1 MLNSITNNQSL
12 SIENNSGSTIVSKEL
27 RSARLSYLFMVKRYR
42 APLDLEKI
50 EYFKSLNMNEFHSG
64 LASTDLFNSLLDK
77 YNRKKNTDSAKKEEG
92 GNVDKLNII
101 ILPKRINRIYKR
113 GNVVPDLIVDN
124 FNSTIGIFYVPAII
138 HKDGRL
144 EAQENSLPWIPY
156 DFQDPFSRKYC
167 ISKYDEKENWVDQS
181 AYKGIDNPQGR
192 NLSWE
197 KYVHEVIEYFK
208 RTTKLSWKDNSLV
221 EFHNPNLE
229 YPTDEELLVCLDE
242 TINADFHVMR
252 LYKDILVNEGNLLDE
267 FQYPL
272 FNTMIGAFKD
282 KKRQVA
288 FDDLDIDRMKEHLGT
303 MGNKYPLAVSQRD
316 AIHNL
321 CSLPDGNVLAVSG
334 PPGTGK
340 TTLLQSVVAD
350 MVVHAALEAKRVR
363 LGGKWTWQ
371 NVHAPIIAATSANNK
386 AITNI
391 IDSFSSVCNKSEGKE
406 ELLEGRWIDGANS
419 LAVYYPSSTKK
430 NQAKENGYFI
440 DEQYLELNHIKGKS
454 EIRKNYI
461 RRYKAAIKGDK
472 IFSPDYAA
480 YGLQKEIVS
489 CQKDMIDIVDIIEK
503 IKGNHPNDYVRE
515 TPLKDYTDECTLN
528 KLGDKLDEIRKAH
541 DFNLIESLIN
551 IVKDYFKKLRAKS
564 SPDKDVD
571 QYLKRTKLIDI
582 ISQIRIVDINNLLDV
597 TLRHKMFWLSVHFF
611 EAQWLINFDQK
622 KEKTKSLYIDPQIRA
637 MLTPCVIATFF
648 MLPRVFRH
656 EGDDMSFPYDKI
668 DLLIVDEAGQ
678 VSPELALPAFSL
690 AKKAL
695 VVGDVCQI
703 PPVWEMQD
711 KGMDLN
717 IAKYTNAFQTGT
729 GEDTDIQKQF
739 DESAFNCSSSSL
751 MKVAHEACAVTK
763 DGKAGGLMLTEHR
776 RCLKEIISFCNE
788 LMYEG
793 KLQPM
798 RTDVFVPGNF
808 LGANTYPMS
817 RIVCE
822 HSDSTDKD
830 GSRVSDEEAQKI
842 CDWLRT
848 NYQYFKKYT
857 CYKAKEG
864 HPFSIVD
871 IVSIITPFKAQTE
884 LIKEKLR
891 RVAKDKDFAE
901 FEHLANKGVGTVHT
915 FQGAESKMVI
925 FSTVYGSEE
934 SWTFIK
940 DNPNLVNVAV
950 SRAKDYFILC
960 GSTYGNDKNSEDDL
974 GQQQISGNDDKN
986 VEGKDAASLLMK
998 YTKGHIMP
1006 DVLAQEEESVRVI

>member
-12 SIENNSGSTIVSKEL
+12 SIENNSGCTIESKEL
-27 RSARLSYLFMVKRYR
+27 RSARLSYLFMVKRYK

-50 EYFKSLNMNEFHSG
+50 EYFKSMNMNEFHSG
-64 LASTDLFNSLLDK
+64 LASTDLFNSLLEK
-77 YNRKKNTDSAKKEEG
+77 YNRKRSTVSAKKDEG

-101 ILPKRINRIYKR
+101 IMPKRINRIYKR

-167 ISKYDEKENWVDQS
+167 ICKYDEKENWLDQS
-181 AYKGIDNPQGR
+181 AYKGIDNPQGK

-197 KYVHEVIEYFK
+197 KYVHEVIEYYK
-208 RTTKLSWKDNSLV
+208 RTTKLSWEDNSLV

-252 LYKDILVNEGNLLDE
+252 LYKNILVNEGDLLDE

-282 KKRQVA
+282 RKRQVA
-288 FDDLDIDRMKEHLGT
+288 YDDLNIDRMKEHLGT
-303 MGNKYPLAVSQRD
+303 MGNKFPLAVSQRD
-316 AIHNL
+316 AIHNI

-350 MVVHAALEAKRVR
+350 MVVHAALEAKCVNVD
-363 LGGKWTWQ
+363 GKWKWQ

-391 IDSFSSVCNKSEGKE
+391 IDSFSSVCKSEGKKDPW
-406 ELLEGRWIDGANS
+406 EGRWIDGANS

-430 NQAKENGYFI
+430 TQAKENGYFI
-440 DEQYLELNHIKGKS
+440 DEQYFELNRTKGKS
-454 EIRKNYI
+454 DIKDGFINKAQVALKN
-461 RRYKAAIKGDK
+461 DK
-472 IFSPDYAA
+472 IYNLSFAA
-480 YGLQKEIVS
+480 YILHSEIVS
-489 CQKDMIDIVDIIEK
+489 CQKDMIDVVDMIGK
-503 IKGNHPNDYVRE
+503 IMGNHPNDYVRE
-515 TPLKDYTDECTLN
+515 TPLKVYTDEKTRN
-528 KLGDKLDEIRKAH
+528 KLRDKLVDIGNAH
-541 DFNLIESLIN
+541 DFNLKDNLIN
-551 IVKDYFKKLRAKS
+551 IVKDYIKKLLAKL

-571 QYLKRTKLIDI
+571 QYLKETKLIDI
-582 ISQIRIVDINNLLDV
+582 ISQIRLVDINNLLDV

-622 KEKTKSLYIDPQIRA
+622 KDKSKSWYIDPQIRA

-648 MLPRVFRH
+648 MLPKVFRH
-656 EGDDMSFPYDKI
+656 EDEDKPFPYDKI

-717 IAKYTNAFQTGT
+717 IAHYTHAFQTKN
-729 GEDTDIQKQF
+729 EDDTDIQKQF
-739 DESAFNCSSSSL
+739 DESAYNCSSSSL

-798 RTDVFVPGNF
+798 RTDVFVPENF

-817 RIVCE
+817 RMVCE

-830 GSRVSDEEAQKI
+830 GSRVSVEEAQKI

-848 NYQYFKKYT
+848 NYQYLKNYS

-891 RVAKDKDFAE
+891 KVAKDKDFAE

-960 GSTYGNDKNSEDDL
+960 SSTYGNDKNAEDDF

-1006 DVLAQEEESVRVI
+1006 DVLEQRTK

>member
-1 MLNSITNNQSL
+1 M
-12 SIENNSGSTIVSKEL
+12 
-27 RSARLSYLFMVKRYR
+27 
-42 APLDLEKI
+42 
-50 EYFKSLNMNEFHSG
+50 
-64 LASTDLFNSLLDK
+64 
-77 YNRKKNTDSAKKEEG
+77 
-92 GNVDKLNII
+92 
-101 ILPKRINRIYKR
+101 
-113 GNVVPDLIVDN
+113 IVDN

-156 DFQDPFSRKYC
+156 DFQDPFSRKCC
-167 ISKYDEKENWVDQS
+167 ICKYDEKENWLDQS
-181 AYKGIDNPQGR
+181 AYKGIDNPQGK

-197 KYVHEVIEYFK
+197 KYFNEVIEYFK
-208 RTTKLSWKDNSLV
+208 RTTKLSWEDNSLV

-252 LYKDILVNEGNLLDE
+252 LYKDILVNEGDLLDE
-267 FQYPL
+267 FQFPL
-272 FNTMIGAFKD
+272 FNTMIGAFKER
-282 KKRQVA
+282 KRQVA
-288 FDDLDIDRMKEHLGT
+288 YDDLDIDRMEEHLGT
-303 MGNKYPLAVSQRD
+303 MGSKFPLAVSQRD

-321 CSLPDGNVLAVSG
+321 SSLPKGNVLAVSG

-350 MVVHAALEAKRVR
+350 MVVNAVLEAECVKID
-363 LGGKWTWQ
+363 GTCTWQ

-391 IDSFSSVCNKSEGKE
+391 IDSFSSVCKSEIE
-406 ELLEGRWIDGANS
+406 EKPWEGRWIDGANS
-419 LAVYYPSSTKK
+419 LAVYYPASTKK
-430 NQAKENGYFI
+430 TQAKDNGYFI
-440 DEQYLELNHIKGKS
+440 DEQYFKLNRTKGKS
-454 EIRKNYI
+454 NIRNSFLSKAKSVLKNDEIIDLYS
-461 RRYKAAIKGDK
+461 AA
-472 IFSPDYAA
+472 SC
-480 YGLQKEIVS
+480 LQKKIAF
-489 CQKDMIDIVDIIEK
+489 CQKDMLRIVDMIAK
-503 IKGNHPNDYVRE
+503 IKGNHPNDYLRE
-515 TPLKDYTDECTLN
+515 TSLKDYTDENTRKELYE
-528 KLGDKLDEIRKAH
+528 KLVKIGNAHSFYIR
-541 DFNLIESLIN
+541 ESLID
-551 IVKDYFKKLRAKS
+551 IVKEYFKKLWAGS
-564 SPDKDVD
+564 YPDKDVD
-571 QYLKRTKLIDI
+571 IDLMKMKLLDI
-582 ISQIRIVDINNLLDV
+582 ISQIRLVDINNLLDV

-622 KEKTKSLYIDPQIRA
+622 KDNSKSWYVDPQIRA

-648 MLPRVFRH
+648 MLPKVFRH
-656 EGDDMSFPYDKI
+656 EDEDKSFPYDKI

-711 KGMDLN
+711 KNMDLK
-717 IAKYTNAFQTGT
+717 IAQYTRAF
-729 GEDTDIQKQF
+729 DTNMDESADIQKQF
-739 DESAFNCSSSSL
+739 DDSAFNCSSSSL

-763 DGKAGGLMLTEHR
+763 DGKVGGLMLTEHR

-798 RTDVFVPGNF
+798 RTDVFVPENF

-830 GSRVSDEEAQKI
+830 GSRVSVEEAQKI
-842 CDWLRT
+842 CDWLRI
-848 NYQYFKKYT
+848 NYQYLKN
-857 CYKAKEG
+857 CYKAKEK

-891 RVAKDKDFAE
+891 EVAKDKDFAE
-901 FEHLANKGVGTVHT
+901 FEHLAKKGVGTVHT

-960 GSTYGNDKNSEDDL
+960 GSTYGNIKDSEDAVEH
-974 GQQQISGNDDKN
+974 QQTSSNDSKE
-986 VEGKDAASLLMK
+986 VEEKDAAGLLMK
-998 YTKGHIMP
+998 YTKDHVMP
-1006 DVLAQEEESVRVI
+1006 DILEKGTE

>member
-92 GNVDKLNII
+92 SNVDKLNII
-101 ILPKRINRIYKR
+101 IIPKRINRIYKR
-113 GNVVPDLIVDN
+113 GNVVPNLIVDN

-167 ISKYDEKENWVDQS
+167 ICKYDEKENWVDQS

-208 RTTKLSWKDNSLV
+208 RTTKLSWKENSLV

-252 LYKDILVNEGNLLDE
+252 LYKDILMNEESLLDE
-267 FQYPL
+267 TQFPL

-282 KKRQVA
+282 RKRQVA

-350 MVVHAALEAKRVR
+350 MVVNAALEAKPNYVD
-363 LGGKWTWQ
+363 GKLTWQ

-391 IDSFSSVCNKSEGKE
+391 IDSFSSVCKSGGKKE
-406 ELLEGRWIDGANS
+406 QLEGRWIDGTNS
-419 LAVYYPSSTKK
+419 LAIYYPSSTKK

-440 DEQYLELNHIKGKS
+440 DEQYFELNRTKGKS
-454 EIRKNYI
+454 DIQEDFINKAQVALKNN
-461 RRYKAAIKGDK
+461 K
-472 IFSPDYAA
+472 IYNSRFAA
-480 YGLQKEIVS
+480 YILHSKIVS
-489 CQKDMIDIVDIIEK
+489 CQKDMIDVVEMIDK
-503 IKGNHPNDYVRE
+503 IKENHSNDYVRE
-515 TPLKDYTDECTLN
+515 APLKDYTDENTRN
-528 KLGDKLDEIRKAH
+528 KLRDKLVDIGKAH
-541 DFNLIESLIN
+541 DFNLKTSLIG
-551 IVKDYFKKLRAKS
+551 IVKDYFKKLWGGS
-564 SPDKDVD
+564 YPDKDVD
-571 QYLKRTKLIDI
+571 TELKTTKLIEI
-582 ISQIRIVDINNLLDV
+582 ISQIRLGDINNLLDV
-597 TLRHKMFWLSVHFF
+597 TLRHQMFWLSVHFF
-611 EAQWLINFDQK
+611 EAQWLIDK
-622 KEKTKSLYIDPQIRA
+622 KKDNSKSWYIDPQKRA

-656 EGDDMSFPYDKI
+656 ESDDMSFPYDKI

-717 IAKYTNAFQTGT
+717 IAQYTHAFQTET

-751 MKVAHEACAVTK
+751 MKVAHEACALTK
-763 DGKAGGLMLTEHR
+763 DGKIGGLMLTEHR

-798 RTDVFVPGNF
+798 RTDVFVPENF
-808 LGANTYPMS
+808 LGANSYPMS

-822 HSDSTDKD
+822 HSDSTNKD

-848 NYQYFKKYT
+848 NYQYLKNYS

-864 HPFSIVD
+864 HRFSIAD

-884 LIKEKLR
+884 LIKERLR
-891 RVAKDKDFAE
+891 EVAKDKDLEDFKI
-901 FEHLANKGVGTVHT
+901 LANRAVGTVHT

-960 GSTYGNDKNSEDDL
+960 GSTYGNDKNAEDDL
-974 GQQQISGNDDKN
+974 DQQQISGNDDKN

-1006 DVLAQEEESVRVI
+1006 DVLEQRTK